1 MRNLYGRP
9 RGASRSMFTGF
20 LCWFA
25 VLFGGILPATATPL
39 HWQLNGVTFN
49 DGGKVFGGFDFDSSS
64 GTYSNI
70 NITTTPGSLLGGAY
84 YNSAAPYAN
93 PIANTSFYGVS
104 TVPVVSGSTS
114 TLNLTFASPL
124 TSAGGTFGFS
134 GASVEG
140 TCASSTCASFTPI
153 RTIATGTVTAISS
166 SSPKRW
172 YVIGVVFS
180 DGAQAFGS
188 FVYDS
193 TSGIYSSIL
202 VTTTAGLVVPGT
214 SYSVLSPAATP
225 TGTIS
230 LVSASVVV
238 PSNTTVL
245 TLNLASGL
253 GNGGGTFTLTGVT
266 EGTCTDANCSTSNA
280 LRTAVVNVN
289 GSLST
294 TQPPGYSAILPQIA
308 DGGGFLT
315 EFIITN
321 PTGAPITCRLS
332 FWGDDGN
339 PLFLS
344 LNSAGPLPTYVVMVP
359 GHATEFLST
368 PGIGAGVTGWGRAE
382 NVSDLGVI
390 ATYRLLRQSSPEA
403 EATVPGTPA
412 SVGFAM
418 AFDETAGFD
427 TGFALANVSA
437 SDTVIENLYFY
448 DTTGAL
454 IFNDSSHTLG
464 PLQHESYLFSSR
476 YAAQLSGKQGTVR
489 VYYGVVG
496 TPANGTIGLTGLGLR
511 VNPGGTFTSLA
522 TTTID
527 EAEPIE

>member
-9 RGASRSMFTGF
+9 RGALRSMFNWF

-25 VLFGGILPATATPL
+25 VLFGGMLPATATPL

-70 NITTTPGSLLGGAY
+70 NITTTPGSLMGGAY

-344 LNSAGPLPTYVVMVP
+344 LNGAGPLPTYVVMVP

-368 PGIGAGVTGWGRAE
+368 PGVGAGVTGWGRAE

-496 TPANGTIGLTGLGLR
+496 TPVNGTIGLTGLGLR